1 MSPRVRYTTA
11 SVLIV
16 SAMFALYRFMLAPW
30 VEPRTEIATAV
41 TPGETNPAPGPTNY
55 DRLEPF
61 QLLFPQGSWERD
73 RPIILES
80 EGAKFLLSDYENLRD
95 GRVRLSRCS
104 IVFLPDGE
112 VDFAHPQKRLVIMQA
127 PEGAVLEFDQPID
140 LAQFKV
146 GRLIGGQL
154 NGRVEIRGTPSR
166 HGANDALHVLT
177 RDVQTNEERLWTP
190 HAVTA
195 QLGPHQLVGTELN
208 IRWLPSTASGPKRKG
223 PSVGGIESFELVRDV
238 RMMLQPGVG
247 GLLPGDR
254 VADVNP
260 AKTDVPQPPIEI
272 RCAGPFEFLLLDRY
286 ATFEERVNVQRLF
299 PSGVTDRLTGD
310 LLRIDF
316 QPRLET
322 SAKPEQNALEP
333 LPGMTRVGETTANP
347 ADKNSAP
354 HAGSL
359 EPRRLTVKGKPVQVR
374 APSSQVQLDAEHL
387 EYDLVTGRVMLDGER
402 EIHLKQNNNEYH
414 GRTVSYE
421 PNPSGG
427 LGRLAA
433 TGPGWLRSVGT
444 DPRRGALEVA
454 FETSLKMRPHET
466 NQVISVIGK
475 ARVKSPA
482 MGEIAGDELH
492 LWLLELP
499 RDPNQK
505 TRPSRG
511 QGDLLGAGTANALPD
526 RLLALGP
533 VQFQTPQLTGD
544 TKRLE
549 IWFDPAGMIAAA
561 QSGQTAAAARVVP
574 LRTVGSGNDA
584 NMPSLAA
591 ESPARSPFA
600 VSGTQSGQAIP
611 PAGNANAASVTPR
624 KYRVVGDLIRA
635 QLKVRAGQQTLEDLT
650 IDGKL
655 DFRELAAEEGKP
667 NPLSVIGDHLEILQ
681 ASTPLTQV
689 TVTGKPAKINAQG
702 LETAGDTI
710 RMDRKQNRV
719 WVEGAGRLNLPEGAP
734 RPNQTSQAPGA
745 AGNPLT
751 RPSGPVTIDF
761 VEGLNFDGQFITIR
775 RDVLV
780 NMNETRSSAAP
791 GGMLPGPAN
800 QPGQPHRAALPVEKI
815 TREFRTVRTQ
825 EIVVK
830 LKDRID
836 LQNAGAGRVLNNV
849 AGNNVPGAVGPEAE
863 LLTCKGGFVLET
875 REDDLQGTPL
885 SWQQLNALDLN
896 YAPPSGAI
904 AGTGPGEMVSIRR
917 GTGANRVPT
926 MPLAG
931 GTAAAAAPAN
941 PDELQYLRIE
951 YRRGFH
957 GNMNQRLVTFDN
969 QIQAVAGG
977 VAGWTDRL
985 DAAKPELL
993 GPRGMVLNTDQLIVS
1008 ESPNHD
1014 SRTPQRVSPQRA
1026 SMELQAIGNTI
1037 IEGAQF
1043 TGRGYRLTYAQ
1054 DKDQLVLEGDG
1065 RNDAVLNYQQ
1075 GVGTPLSRAAAG
1087 RLMFY
1092 PGTNRVDVEGG
1103 RMIDLSQVGNT
1114 PTAKTPASNPPQK
1127 K

>member
-1 MSPRVRYTTA
+1 M
-11 SVLIV
+11 LIV
-16 SAMFALYRFMLAPW
+16 GAMFALYRFTLAQW
-30 VEPRTEIATAV
+30 VEPRWELPTNAAPVEGTAT
-41 TPGETNPAPGPTNY
+41 TPPSNY

-61 QLLFPQGSWERD
+61 QLLFPEGSWERD

-104 IVFLPDGE
+104 IIFLPDGE
-112 VDFAHPQKRLVIMQA
+112 VDFANPQKRLIIMQA

-166 HGANDALHVLT
+166 PGANDALHVLT

-190 HAVTA
+190 HAVA
-195 QLGPHQLVGTELN
+195 AKIGPHQLNGTELN
-208 IRWLPSTASGPKRKG
+208 IRWLPSTASGPKRRG
-223 PSVGGIESFELVRDV
+223 PSVGGIDSFELVRDV
-238 RMMLQPGVG
+238 RMMLQPGAG

-254 VADVNP
+254 AAEVDP
-260 AKTDVPQPPIEI
+260 AKPATPQPPIEV
-272 RCAGPFEFLLLDRY
+272 RCAGSFEFLLLDRY
-286 ATFEERVNVQRLF
+286 ATFEEQVSVLRMF
-299 PSGVTDRLTGD
+299 PNGVTDRLTGD

-316 QPRLET
+316 QPRVET
-322 SAKPEQNALEP
+322 ASKTEPTSLEP
-333 LPGMTRVGETTANP
+333 LPGMTRVGEPPANP
-347 ADKNSAP
+347 AEKTTTPRSS
-354 HAGSL
+354 SL

-387 EYDLVTGRVMLDGER
+387 EYDLTTGRVMLDGER
-402 EIHLKQNNNEYH
+402 EIHLKQNQNEYH

-421 PNPSGG
+421 PSPNGG

-444 DPRRGALEVA
+444 DPRRGALEVV
-454 FETSLKMRPHET
+454 FETSLKMRPHEA
-466 NQVISVIGK
+466 NHVVSVIGK

-482 MGEIAGDELH
+482 LGEISGDELH

-499 RDPNQK
+499 KDPRQPA
-505 TRPSRG
+505 RSSRG
-511 QGDLLGAGTANALPD
+511 QSDLLGGGTANALPD
-526 RLLALGP
+526 RLLAIGP
-533 VQFQTPQLTGD
+533 VQFQTPQLTGE

-561 QSGQTAAAARVVP
+561 QSGPAATATRVVP
-574 LRTVGSGNDA
+574 LRTVGSGNDV
-584 NMPSLAA
+584 NMPSLAT

-600 VSGTQSGQAIP
+600 TNSTEPGRELPNVAN
-611 PAGNANAASVTPR
+611 ANANAAPVTPR

-667 NPLSVIGDHLEILQ
+667 NPLSVVGDHLEILQ

-734 RPNQTSQAPGA
+734 RPNQTSQVPGA
-745 AGNPLT
+745 AGNPLA

-761 VEGLNFDGQFITIR
+761 ADGMDFDGQIITIR

-780 NMNETRSSAAP
+780 NMNQTRSSAGP
-791 GGMLPGPAN
+791 GGVFPGVAAQPN
-800 QPGQPHRAALPVEKI
+800 QPGQQLAARPVEKI

-825 EIVVK
+825 EIIVK
-830 LKDRID
+830 LKERID
-836 LQNAGAGRVLNNV
+836 LQNAGAGRMMNN
-849 AGNNVPGAVGPEAE
+849 APGANGPEAE

-885 SWQQLNALDLN
+885 TWQQLNALDLN
-896 YAPPSGAI
+896 YAPPTGAI

-917 GTGANRVPT
+917 GNGPNRVPT
-926 MPLAG
+926 MPG
-931 GTAAAAAPAN
+931 AAAAKPANAPN

-951 YRRGFH
+951 YRRGFR

-977 VAGWTDRL
+977 VAGWADRL

-1008 ESPNHD
+1008 ESP
-1014 SRTPQRVSPQRA
+1014 QRDPRFPQRA

-1103 RMIDLSQVGNT
+1103 RMIDLSQLGNT
-1114 PTAKTPASNPPQK
+1114 PAANPPK

>member
-1 MSPRVRYTTA
+1 L
-11 SVLIV
+11 LIV
-16 SAMFALYRFMLAPW
+16 GAMFALYRFTLAQW
-30 VEPRTEIATAV
+30 VEPRIEIAGTL
-41 TPGETNPAPGPTNY
+41 PPSETETKLGPSKY
-55 DRLEPF
+55 DLLEPF
-61 QLLFPQGSWERD
+61 QLLFPEGSWERD

-104 IVFLPDGE
+104 IIFLPDGD
-112 VDFAHPQKRLVIMQA
+112 VDFANPQKRLIIMQA

-166 HGANDALHVLT
+166 PGANDALHVLT

-190 HAVTA
+190 HAVA
-195 QLGPHQLVGTELN
+195 AKIGPHQLNGTELN

-238 RMMLQPGVG
+238 RMILQPGAG

-254 VADVNP
+254 AAEVDP
-260 AKTDVPQPPIEI
+260 AKPAAAPQPPIEV
-272 RCAGPFEFLLLDRY
+272 RCAGSFEFLLLDRY
-286 ATFEERVNVQRLF
+286 ATFEEQVSVQRMF
-299 PSGVTDRLTGD
+299 PNGVTDRLTGD

-316 QPRLET
+316 QPRVET
-322 SAKPEQNALEP
+322 TAKPEPTALEP
-333 LPGMTRVGETTANP
+333 LPGMTRVGEAAANP
-347 ADKNSAP
+347 AEKTAAP
-354 HAGSL
+354 RQSSL
-359 EPRRLTVKGKPVQVR
+359 EPRRMTVKGKPVQVR

-387 EYDLVTGRVMLDGER
+387 EYDLTTGRVMLDGER
-402 EIHLKQNNNEYH
+402 EIHLKQNQNEYH

-421 PNPSGG
+421 PNPNGG

-444 DPRRGALEVA
+444 DPRRGALEVV
-454 FETSLKMRPHET
+454 FETSLKMRPHEA
-466 NQVISVIGK
+466 NHVVSVVGK

-505 TRPSRG
+505 ARPNRG
-511 QGDLLGAGTANALPD
+511 QGDLLGGGTANALPD
-526 RLLALGP
+526 RLLAIGP
-533 VQFQTPQLTGD
+533 VQFQTPQLMGE

-549 IWFDPAGMIAAA
+549 IWFDPQGMIAAA
-561 QSGQTAAAARVVP
+561 QAGPAAAAARVVP
-574 LRTVGSGNDA
+574 LRTVRSGSDA
-584 NMPSLAA
+584 NMPSLAT

-600 VSGTQSGQAIP
+600 LNSAAPGQELPNA
-611 PAGNANAASVTPR
+611 ANANAAPVTPR

-635 QLKVRAGQQTLEDLT
+635 QLKVRVGQQTLEDLT

-655 DFRELAAEEGKP
+655 DFKELATEEGKP
-667 NPLSVIGDHLEILQ
+667 NPMSVIGDHLEILQ

-734 RPNQTSQAPGA
+734 RPNQTSQVPGA
-745 AGNPLT
+745 ANNPLA

-761 VEGLNFDGQFITIR
+761 VDGLEFDGQIITIR

-780 NMNETRSSAAP
+780 NMNQTRSSAEP
-791 GGMLPGPAN
+791 GGAFPGVAN

-825 EIVVK
+825 EIIVK

-836 LQNAGAGRVLNNV
+836 LQNAGAGRVMNNV
-849 AGNNVPGAVGPEAE
+849 SGGSVPGASGPEAE

-885 SWQQLNALDLN
+885 TWQQLNALDLN
-896 YAPPSGAI
+896 YAPPTGAI

-917 GTGANRVPT
+917 GNGANRVPT

-931 GTAAAAAPAN
+931 GAAATAAPAN
-941 PDELQYLRIE
+941 TDELQYLRIE
-951 YRRGFH
+951 YRRGFR

-969 QIQAVAGG
+969 QIQAVAGS
-977 VAGWTDRL
+977 VAGWADRL
-985 DAAKPELL
+985 DADKPELL
-993 GPRGMVLNTDQLIVS
+993 GPRGMVLHTDQLVVA
-1008 ESPNHD
+1008 ESP
-1014 SRTPQRVSPQRA
+1014 QRDPRNPQRA
-1026 SMELQAIGNTI
+1026 SMELQAISNVK
-1037 IEGAQF
+1037 IEGARF
-1043 TGRGYRLTYAQ
+1043 TGLGYRLTYAQ

-1065 RNDAVLNYQQ
+1065 RNDAELYSEQ
-1075 GVGTPLSRAAAG
+1075 GIGAPRSRAAAG

-1092 PGTNRVDVEGG
+1092 PGSNRVDVEGG
-1103 RMIDLSQVGNT
+1103 RMIDLSQLGNT
-1114 PTAKTPASNPPQK
+1114 PTANTPAANPPK
-1127 K
+1127 KK

>member
-1 MSPRVRYTTA
+1 
-11 SVLIV
+11 
-16 SAMFALYRFMLAPW
+16 MFALYRFTLAQW
-30 VEPRTEIATAV
+30 IEPRWELPASSTPVTGTET
-41 TPGETNPAPGPTNY
+41 TPPSNY

-61 QLLFPQGSWERD
+61 QLLFPEGSWERD

-104 IVFLPDGE
+104 IIFLPDGE
-112 VDFAHPQKRLVIMQA
+112 VDFANPQKRLMIMQA

-166 HGANDALHVLT
+166 PGANDALHVLT

-190 HAVTA
+190 HAVSA
-195 QLGPHQLVGTELN
+195 KLGPHQLNGTELN
-208 IRWLPSTASGPKRKG
+208 IRWLPATASGPKRRG

-238 RMMLQPGVG
+238 RMVLQPGAG

-254 VADVNP
+254 AAEVDP
-260 AKTDVPQPPIEI
+260 AKPAAAPQPPIEV

-286 ATFEERVNVQRLF
+286 ATFEEQVTVQRMF
-299 PSGVTDRLTGD
+299 PNGVTDRLTGD

-316 QPRLET
+316 QQRVET
-322 SAKPEQNALEP
+322 TAKPEPTTLEP
-333 LPGMTRVGETTANP
+333 LPGMTSVGEAVANP
-347 ADKNSAP
+347 ADKMPETRAS
-354 HAGSL
+354 SL
-359 EPRRLTVKGKPVQVR
+359 EPRRLTAKGKPVQVR

-387 EYDLVTGRVMLDGER
+387 EYDLATGRVMLDGER
-402 EIHLKQNNNEYH
+402 EIHLKQNQNEYH

-421 PNPSGG
+421 PSPHGG

-444 DPRRGALEVA
+444 DPRRGALEVV

-466 NQVISVIGK
+466 NHVVSVIGK

-499 RDPNQK
+499 RDPRQPA
-505 TRPSRG
+505 RASRG
-511 QGDLLGAGTANALPD
+511 QGDLLGGGTANALPD
-526 RLLALGP
+526 RLLAIGP
-533 VQFQTPQLTGD
+533 VQFQTPQLAGE

-549 IWFDPAGMIAAA
+549 IWFDPLGMIAAA
-561 QSGQTAAAARVVP
+561 QSGQAAAAARVVP
-574 LRTVGSGNDA
+574 LRTAGADNDA
-584 NMPSLAA
+584 GMPSLAV
-591 ESPARSPFA
+591 ESPARSPFSVNGA
-600 VSGTQSGQAIP
+600 ESGRELP
-611 PAGNANAASVTPR
+611 NAADDNAATVTPR

-702 LETAGDTI
+702 LETAGETI

-734 RPNQTSQAPGA
+734 RPNQTSAASGA
-745 AGNPLT
+745 ANNPLA

-761 VEGLNFDGQFITIR
+761 AEGLNFDGQFITIS

-780 NMNETRSSAAP
+780 NMNQTRSSAEP
-791 GGMLPGPAN
+791 GGVFPGVAN
-800 QPGQPHRAALPVEKI
+800 QPGQQHAARPVEKI

-825 EIVVK
+825 ELVVK

-836 LQNAGAGRVLNNV
+836 LQNAGAGRMMNN
-849 AGNNVPGAVGPEAE
+849 ATGANGPEAE

-917 GTGANRVPT
+917 GNGANPVPT
-926 MPLAG
+926 MAMAG
-931 GTAAAAAPAN
+931 AAAAPAN

-951 YRRGFH
+951 YRRGFR

-977 VAGWTDRL
+977 VAGWADRL

-993 GPRGMVLNTDQLIVS
+993 GPRGMVLNTDQLIVA
-1008 ESPNHD
+1008 ESP
-1014 SRTPQRVSPQRA
+1014 QRDPRYPQRA

-1037 IEGAQF
+1037 IEGSQF

-1103 RMIDLSQVGNT
+1103 RMIDLSQIGNT
-1114 PTAKTPASNPPQK
+1114 APANPQK

>member
-1 MSPRVRYTTA
+1 MSPRFRYTTA
-11 SVLIV
+11 SLVII
-16 SAMFALYRFMLAPW
+16 STMFVLYRFTLAPW
-30 VEPRTEIATAV
+30 VEPQWELPSVAMPTDGTTG
-41 TPGETNPAPGPTNY
+41 TPPTNY
-55 DRLEPF
+55 DRLEAF
-61 QLLFPQGSWERD
+61 QLLFPEGSWERD

-104 IVFLPDGE
+104 IIFLPDGE
-112 VDFAHPQKRLVIMQA
+112 VDFANPQKRLVIMQA

-140 LAQFKV
+140 LASFKV

-166 HGANDALHVLT
+166 PGANDALHVLT

-190 HAVTA
+190 HPVVAK
-195 QLGPHQLVGTELN
+195 LGPHQLNGTEMN
-208 IRWLPSTASGPKRKG
+208 IRWLPAPANGLKRRG

-238 RMMLQPGVG
+238 RMLLQPGAG

-254 VADVNP
+254 AAEPDPQKPVVA
-260 AKTDVPQPPIEI
+260 QPPIEV
-272 RCAGPFEFLLLDRY
+272 RCAGSFEFLLLDRY
-286 ATFEERVNVQRLF
+286 ATFEQQVSVLRIF
-299 PSGVTDRLTGD
+299 PNGVTDRLTSD

-316 QPRLET
+316 QQRVEKP
-322 SAKPEQNALEP
+322 SKPEQSALEP
-333 LPGMTRVGETTANP
+333 LPGMTRVGETAASPAEKASANR
-347 ADKNSAP
+347 AP
-354 HAGSL
+354 SL
-359 EPRRLTVKGKPVQVR
+359 EPRSLTAKGKPVQVR
-374 APSSQVQLDAEHL
+374 APSSMVQLDAEHL
-387 EYDLVTGRVMLDGER
+387 EYDLVTGRVMLDGEH
-402 EIHLKQNNNEYH
+402 EIHLKQNQNEYH

-421 PNPSGG
+421 PNPNGG

-433 TGPGWLRSVGT
+433 SGPGWLRSVGT

-454 FETSLKMRPHET
+454 FETSLKMRPHEA

-482 MGEIAGDELH
+482 MGEISGDELH

-499 RDPNQK
+499 RDPNK
-505 TRPSRG
+505 PARANRG
-511 QGDLLGAGTANALPD
+511 SGDLLGGGTANALPD
-526 RLLALGP
+526 RLLATGP
-533 VQFQTPQLTGD
+533 VQFQTPQLSGD

-549 IWFDPAGMIAAA
+549 IWFDPNGMIAAN

-574 LRTVGSGNDA
+574 LRTVGSSNDA
-584 NMPSLAA
+584 SLPSLAA
-591 ESPARSPFA
+591 ESPARSPFVVNGA
-600 VSGTQSGQAIP
+600 EQGRDLPNNGAANTP
-611 PAGNANAASVTPR
+611 PVNPR

-655 DFRELAAEEGKP
+655 DFKELAVEEGKP
-667 NPLSVIGDHLEILQ
+667 NPLSVLGDHLEVLQ

-734 RPNQTSQAPGA
+734 RPNQTGQAPGA
-745 AGNPLT
+745 AGNPLA

-761 VEGLNFDGQFITIR
+761 AEGLNFDGQVITIR

-780 NMNETRSSAAP
+780 NMNQTRSSAEP
-791 GGMLPGPAN
+791 SSTLPGVAN
-800 QPGQPHRAALPVEKI
+800 QPGQPHRAASPVEKI

-825 EIVVK
+825 EIVVT
-830 LKDRID
+830 LKERID
-836 LQNAGAGRVLNNV
+836 LQNAGAGRMLNN
-849 AGNNVPGAVGPEAE
+849 ATGGNVPGANGPEAE

-875 REDDLQGTPL
+875 REDDLSGTPL

-917 GTGANRVPT
+917 GNGTNA
-926 MPLAG
+926 MPAMAG
-931 GTAAAAAPAN
+931 AAAAPPAN
-941 PDELQYLRIE
+941 PNELQYLRIE
-951 YRRGFH
+951 YRRGFR

-977 VAGWTDRL
+977 VNGWADRL

-993 GPRGMVLNTDQLIVS
+993 GPRGMVLNTDQLIVA
-1008 ESPNHD
+1008 ESPNRD
-1014 SRTPQRVSPQRA
+1014 PRYPQRA

-1092 PGTNRVDVEGG
+1092 PGSNRVDVEGG
-1103 RMIDLSQVGNT
+1103 RMIDLSQVGNA
-1114 PTAKTPASNPPQK
+1114 PAAKTPQK

>member
-1 MSPRVRYTTA
+1 
-11 SVLIV
+11 
-16 SAMFALYRFMLAPW
+16 MFALYRFTLAPM
-30 VEPRTEIATAV
+30 VEPRVEVSSAM
-41 TPGETNPAPGPTNY
+41 PADEDDSKPRPTTFNN
-55 DRLEPF
+55 LEPF
-61 QLLFPQGSWERD
+61 QLLFPEGSWERD

-80 EGAKFLLSDYENLRD
+80 DGAKFLLSDYENLRD

-104 IVFLPDGE
+104 IIFLPDGE
-112 VDFAHPQKRLVIMQA
+112 VDFASPQKRLVIMQA
-127 PEGAVLEFDQPID
+127 PEGAVLEFDKPID
-140 LAQFKV
+140 LASFKV

-154 NGRVEIRGTPSR
+154 NGRVEIRGTPSKP
-166 HGANDALHVLT
+166 GANDALHVLT

-190 HAVTA
+190 HPVTA
-195 QLGPHQLVGTELN
+195 QLGPHQLNGTEMN
-208 IRWLPSTASGPKRKG
+208 IRWLPAASNGLKRKG
-223 PSVGGIESFELVRDV
+223 PSVGGIESLELVRDV
-238 RMMLQPGVG
+238 RMLLQPGTG

-254 VADVNP
+254 AAEPVSAKP
-260 AKTDVPQPPIEI
+260 AEPQPPIDV
-272 RCAGPFEFLLLDRY
+272 RCAGSFEFLLLDRY
-286 ATFEERVNVQRLF
+286 ATFEEQVTVLRMF
-299 PSGVTDRLTGD
+299 PNGVTDRLTGD
-310 LLRIDF
+310 LLKIDF
-316 QPRLET
+316 QARAET
-322 SAKPEQNALEP
+322 AKPTQTPLEP
-333 LPGMTRVGETTANP
+333 LPGMTRVGETAANP
-347 ADKNSAP
+347 AEKAP
-354 HAGSL
+354 SNRAPSL
-359 EPRRLTVKGKPVQVR
+359 EPRKLTVKGKPVQVR
-374 APSSQVQLDAEHL
+374 APSSMVQLDAEYL

-402 EIHLKQNNNEYH
+402 EIHLQQNQNEYH
-414 GRTVSYE
+414 GHTVSYE
-421 PNPSGG
+421 PNPNGG

-444 DPRRGALEVA
+444 DARRGALEVS
-454 FETSLKMRPHET
+454 FETSLKMRPHDA

-482 MGEIAGDELH
+482 LGEISGDELH

-499 RDPNQK
+499 RDPNK
-505 TRPSRG
+505 PARSRG
-511 QGDLLGAGTANALPD
+511 NGDLLGSGTANALPD
-526 RLLALGP
+526 RLLATGP
-533 VQFQTPQLTGD
+533 VQFQTPQLSGD

-549 IWFDPAGMIAAA
+549 IWFDPNGMIAAQ
-561 QSGQTAAAARVVP
+561 QSGQSGSAARVVP
-574 LRTVGSGNDA
+574 LRTVGSSNEA

-600 VSGTQSGQAIP
+600 VNGAEQGRDLPNNGSATP
-611 PAGNANAASVTPR
+611 VNPR

-655 DFRELAAEEGKP
+655 DFKELAAEEGKP
-667 NPLSVIGDHLEILQ
+667 NPLSVLGDHLEILQ

-702 LETAGDTI
+702 LETAGETI

-734 RPNQTSQAPGA
+734 RPAANTQTGIAAPA
-745 AGNPLT
+745 ANPLA

-761 VEGLNFDGQFITIR
+761 ADGMNFDGQFITIR

-780 NMNETRSSAAP
+780 NMNQTRTSTEQ
-791 GGMLPGPAN
+791 GGMLPGVAN
-800 QPGQPHRAALPVEKI
+800 QPGQPYRAASPVEKV

-830 LKDRID
+830 LKERID
-836 LQNAGAGRVLNNV
+836 LQNAGAGRMLNN
-849 AGNNVPGAVGPEAE
+849 ATGMNVPGAGGPEAE

-896 YAPPSGAI
+896 YAPPTGAI

-917 GTGANRVPT
+917 GNGNNAMPG

-931 GTAAAAAPAN
+931 GAAAAAPAN
-941 PDELQYLRIE
+941 PNELQYLRIE
-951 YRRGFH
+951 YRRGFQ

-969 QIQAVAGG
+969 QIQAVSGG
-977 VAGWTDRL
+977 VAGWADRL
-985 DAAKPELL
+985 DSAKPELL
-993 GPRGMVLNTDQLIVS
+993 GPRGMVLNTDQLVVA
-1008 ESPNHD
+1008 ESPNRD
-1014 SRTPQRVSPQRA
+1014 PRFPQRA

-1092 PGTNRVDVEGG
+1092 PGSNRVDVEGG
-1103 RMIDLSQVGNT
+1103 RMIDLSTVGNS
-1114 PTAKTPASNPPQK
+1114 PAAKAPQK

>member
-1 MSPRVRYTTA
+1 
-11 SVLIV
+11 LIV
-16 SAMFALYRFMLAPW
+16 GAMFALYRFTLAQW
-30 VEPRTEIATAV
+30 VEPRIELPTITVPRDNQSAAT
-41 TPGETNPAPGPTNY
+41 PSNY
-55 DRLEPF
+55 DRLESF
-61 QLLFPQGSWERD
+61 QLLFPEGSWERD

-95 GRVRLSRCS
+95 GRVRLTRCS
-104 IVFLPDGE
+104 IIFLPDGE
-112 VDFAHPQKRLVIMQA
+112 VDFANPQKRLIIMQA

-166 HGANDALHVLT
+166 PGANDALHVLT

-190 HAVTA
+190 HAVA
-195 QLGPHQLVGTELN
+195 ARIGPHQLNGTELN
-208 IRWLPSTASGPKRKG
+208 IRWLPATATGPKRKG

-238 RMMLQPGVG
+238 RMILQPGAG

-254 VADVNP
+254 AADVDP
-260 AKTDVPQPPIEI
+260 AKPAAPQPPIEV
-272 RCAGPFEFLLLDRY
+272 RCAGSFEFLLVERY
-286 ATFEERVNVQRLF
+286 ATFEEQVTVNRMF
-299 PSGVTDRLTGD
+299 PNGVTDRLTGD

-316 QPRLET
+316 QPRVEPG
-322 SAKPEQNALEP
+322 SKPEPNSLDP
-333 LPGMTRVGETTANP
+333 LPGMTRVGEP
-347 ADKNSAP
+347 ADKAP
-354 HAGSL
+354 ANRLGSL
-359 EPRRLTVKGKPVQVR
+359 EPRRITAKGKPVQVR
-374 APSSQVQLDAEHL
+374 APSSMVQLDAEHL
-387 EYDLVTGRVMLDGER
+387 EYDLTTGRVLLDGER
-402 EIHLKQNNNEYH
+402 EIHLKQDQNEYH

-421 PNPSGG
+421 PSPTGG

-433 TGPGWLRSVGT
+433 TGPGWLRSVGA

-454 FETSLKMRPHET
+454 FESSLKMRPHEA
-466 NQVISVIGK
+466 NHVISVVGK

-499 RDPNQK
+499 RDPRQPP
-505 TRPSRG
+505 RAGRG
-511 QGDLLGAGTANALPD
+511 QSDLLGGGSANALPD

-533 VQFQTPQLTGD
+533 VQFQTPQLTGE

-549 IWFDPAGMIAAA
+549 IWFDPQGMISAA
-561 QSGQTAAAARVVP
+561 QSGQAAAAARVVP
-574 LRTVGSGNDA
+574 LRTAGSSNDA
-584 NMPSLAA
+584 SMPSLAA

-600 VSGTQSGQAIP
+600 TNGAGQGQELP
-611 PAGNANAASVTPR
+611 PAGNANTAPLTPR

-734 RPNQTSQAPGA
+734 RPNPTSQVPGA
-745 AGNPLT
+745 AANPLA

-761 VEGLNFDGQFITIR
+761 ADGMIFDGQEITIR

-780 NMNETRSSAAP
+780 NMNQTRSSAEP
-791 GGMLPGPAN
+791 GGAFPGVAN
-800 QPGQPHRAALPVEKI
+800 QPGQPYRAAAPVEKI

-830 LKDRID
+830 LKERID
-836 LQNAGAGRVLNNV
+836 LQNAGAGRVLNN
-849 AGNNVPGAVGPEAE
+849 ATGLNAPGANGPEAE

-885 SWQQLNALDLN
+885 SWQQLNARDLN
-896 YAPPSGAI
+896 YAPPTGAI

-917 GTGANRVPT
+917 GNGANSMPA

-931 GTAAAAAPAN
+931 GTAAAAPAN

-951 YRRGFH
+951 YRRGFR

-969 QIQAVAGG
+969 QIQAVAGS
-977 VAGWTDRL
+977 VTGWADRL
-985 DAAKPELL
+985 DSTKPELL
-993 GPRGMVLNTDQLIVS
+993 GPRGMVLNTDQLVVA
-1008 ESPNHD
+1008 ESL
-1014 SRTPQRVSPQRA
+1014 QRDPRNPQRA

-1075 GVGTPLSRAAAG
+1075 GAGTPLSRAAAG

-1103 RMIDLSQVGNT
+1103 RMIDLSQIGNT
-1114 PTAKTPASNPPQK
+1114 PAPSSQK
-1127 K
+1127 KK

>member
-1 MSPRVRYTTA
+1 M
-11 SVLIV
+11 IV
-16 SAMFALYRFMLAPW
+16 GAIFALYRFTLAQI
-30 VEPRTEIATAV
+30 VEPRSEVATAIPADPGTSS
-41 TPGETNPAPGPTNY
+41 TPSTNY
-55 DRLEPF
+55 DRLESF
-61 QLLFPQGSWERD
+61 QLLFPEGSWERD

-104 IVFLPDGE
+104 IIFLPDGE
-112 VDFAHPQKRLVIMQA
+112 VDFANPQKRLIIMQA

-166 HGANDALHVLT
+166 PGANDALHVLT

-190 HAVTA
+190 HAVA
-195 QLGPHQLVGTELN
+195 ARIGPHQINGTELN
-208 IRWLPSTASGPKRKG
+208 IRWLPSTATGPKRKG
-223 PSVGGIESFELVRDV
+223 PSVGGMESFELVRDV
-238 RMMLQPGVG
+238 RMVLQPGAG
-247 GLLPGDR
+247 GMLPGDR
-254 VADVNP
+254 AAEADP
-260 AKTDVPQPPIEI
+260 AKPAAPQPPIEV
-272 RCAGPFEFLLLDRY
+272 RCAGSFEFLLLERY
-286 ATFEERVNVQRLF
+286 ATFEEQVTVNRMF
-299 PSGVTDRLTGD
+299 PNGVTDRLTGD

-316 QPRLET
+316 QQRVEPG
-322 SAKPEQNALEP
+322 SKPEATALEP
-333 LPGMTRVGETTANP
+333 LPGLTRVGEKEEKAP
-347 ADKNSAP
+347 AAR
-354 HAGSL
+354 AGSL
-359 EPRRLTVKGKPVQVR
+359 EPRRITAKGKPVQVR

-387 EYDLVTGRVMLDGER
+387 EYDLTTGRVLLDGER
-402 EIHLKQNNNEYH
+402 EIHLKQEQNEYH

-421 PNPSGG
+421 PSPNGG

-433 TGPGWLRSVGT
+433 TGPGWLRSVGS

-454 FETSLKMRPHET
+454 FETSLKMRPHEA
-466 NQVISVIGK
+466 NHVVSVIGK

-499 RDPNQK
+499 RDPRQPA
-505 TRPSRG
+505 RASRG
-511 QGDLLGAGTANALPD
+511 QSDLLGGGTANALPD
-526 RLLALGP
+526 RLLAIGP
-533 VQFQTPQLTGD
+533 VQFQTPQLTGE

-549 IWFDPAGMIAAA
+549 IWFDPQGMIAAA
-561 QSGQTAAAARVVP
+561 QSGQAGAASRVVP
-574 LRTVGSGNDA
+574 IRTVGSGNDA
-584 NMPSLAA
+584 TMPQLSN
-591 ESPARSPFA
+591 ESPARSPFSVNGA
-600 VSGTQSGQAIP
+600 ATSQELPNA
-611 PAGNANAASVTPR
+611 ANANAAPVTPR
-624 KYRVVGDLIRA
+624 KYRVLGDLIRA

-655 DFRELAAEEGKP
+655 DFKELAAEEGKP
-667 NPLSVIGDHLEILQ
+667 NPLSVVGDHLEILQ

-702 LETAGDTI
+702 LETAGETI

-745 AGNPLT
+745 AGNPLA

-761 VEGLNFDGQFITIR
+761 VEGMNFDGQYITIR

-780 NMNETRSSAAP
+780 NMNQTRSSADP
-791 GGMLPGPAN
+791 GGAFPGVAN
-800 QPGQPHRAALPVEKI
+800 QPGQQRAARPVEKI

-836 LQNAGAGRVLNNV
+836 LQNAGAGRVMNNV
-849 AGNNVPGAVGPEAE
+849 SGGNVPGASGPEAE

-885 SWQQLNALDLN
+885 TWQQLNALDLN
-896 YAPPSGAI
+896 YAPPTGEI

-917 GTGANRVPT
+917 GNGANSMPT
-926 MPLAG
+926 MPM
-931 GTAAAAAPAN
+931 AATPAAPAN

-951 YRRGFH
+951 YRRGFR

-969 QIQAVAGG
+969 QIQAVAGS
-977 VAGWTDRL
+977 VAGWADRL

-993 GPRGMVLNTDQLIVS
+993 GPRGMVLNTDQLIVA
-1008 ESPNHD
+1008 ESPNRD
-1014 SRTPQRVSPQRA
+1014 PRFPQRA

-1092 PGTNRVDVEGG
+1092 PGTSRVDVEGG
-1103 RMIDLSQVGNT
+1103 RMIDLSQIGNT
-1114 PTAKTPASNPPQK
+1114 APAPSSQK